1 MSANL
6 ISRLEHA
13 RPYKKPRRKNGKTY
27 WYWFVSWRVEG
38 RRNPVEVYLGPV
50 KRMSKSRAE
59 FLARDVKRKEIE
71 IGIET
76 EIGTEIESRQF
87 VDPRLPAIPSQF
99 LLEFQDFLKDALPL
113 WLRKTKLEVRFNL
126 LKRTPKRPP
135 VGLSMKNK
143 NGVFQFEP
151 KTDVQLQNGVVTIGP
166 WFPECFE
173 IPFDREEM
181 VEALRC
187 VFLYNKWADSLD
199 IGDKPIL

>member
-1 MSANL
+1 M
-6 ISRLEHA
+6 
-13 RPYKKPRRKNGKTY
+13 
-27 WYWFVSWRVEG
+27 
-38 RRNPVEVYLGPV
+38 GPV